1 MVQFSKP
8 CFAATMLM
16 KVIMVFTFH
25 VWKDAMPVRVQDD
38 IELHAKADT
47 MNTDLEI
54 ITLREDKQT
63 ALEVHLLFVN
73 ACPCVWTSSMQDQN
87 PPLP

>member
-1 MVQFSKP
+1 
-8 CFAATMLM
+8 L
-16 KVIMVFTFH
+16 
-25 VWKDAMPVRVQDD
+25 KDAMPVRVQDD

-63 ALEVHLLFVN
+63 ALEVHLFFVN
-73 ACPCVWTSSMQDQN
+73 ACPLCLDEQHAELKC
-87 PPLP
+87 PLAVRAHAFE